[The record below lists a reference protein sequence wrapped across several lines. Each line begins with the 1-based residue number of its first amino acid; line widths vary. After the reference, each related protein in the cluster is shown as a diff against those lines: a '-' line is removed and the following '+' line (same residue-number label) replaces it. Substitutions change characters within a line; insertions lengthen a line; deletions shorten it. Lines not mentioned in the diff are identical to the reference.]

1 MFSMRDINI
10 GACENIIIGKH
21 HYWNVPY
28 VEKHHYWNVLYA
40 EKIDISG

>member
-10 GACENIIIGKH
+10 GACENITIGKD
-21 HYWNVPY
+21 HYWNVF
-28 VEKHHYWNVLYA
+28 YA